1 MRLVRA
7 FLTRLRGAGGGRDLD
22 LALELDAH
30 IEMLTEDNIRAGLPP
45 EEARRQASIAMGGA
59 EQIKEECR
67 DRWSF
72 PWLASLRRDL
82 GYGVRVLAKSPTFT
96 ITAIL
101 TLALGIGAN
110 TAIFSLMNAILLRN
124 LPVSQ
129 PQQLVFFGD
138 AKGTGSTGFWP
149 NGPTQL
155 FSYPFFRQFR
165 RENQVFSD
173 VAAIASILFNTHGRV
188 GRASDFEKINV
199 ELVSG
204 SYFNTLGVNPLLGRT
219 LSNAD
224 DRVPGQGRVAVAN
237 YAWWQRRFAG
247 NPKAVGNAVTIGSTP
262 YVIVGVA
269 PPEFFGVTVGQS
281 PDLWIPLAMQKEISP
296 GWNGLEQNLFQT
308 LHVIARLKPG
318 MDVRQAQTQTN
329 FLFRQILRSYAGPQP
344 DRHRLDVIGR
354 AQIELTPASTGRS
367 QLRVEFSSPLKA
379 LMVVVALV
387 LLIACANVA
396 NLLLAR
402 ATVRQREI
410 AVRLSIGAARS
421 RLIRQLLVES
431 GLLGVAGSALGIA
444 FAWAGT
450 RVLLQMVSTGP
461 DLTPVRVTPDV
472 TVLAFTLAVTILTVL
487 IFGVVPALRTTATSP
502 ITSLKEGRG
511 ATSPGRN
518 HLAGSL
524 VVGQV
529 ALSLVLLVG
538 AGLFLRTL
546 SNLMDV
552 DTGFDKR
559 NVVLANVDFNA
570 AGYHP
575 DAHMESTMKRV
586 EERVGALPGVRG
598 ASFAFFVFDGGGWTT
613 GIDVPGRTR
622 SEEDANVDHN
632 IVGPHYLDAM
642 KMPVLLG
649 RPLSVRDDLASKK
662 VAVINETMART
673 YFPGVSPLGR
683 TFGVDDDMSND
694 PNEWKNVEVVGVVKD
709 AKYEDLEEKQM
720 PAAFYPHAQHMDRFL
735 FNFVVRYAGAPDA
748 IPAQIRKAV
757 QEVDPN
763 LPTGDMT
770 TLARRVDG
778 SVTNKRLAAQLCTF
792 FSLLAAFLACIG
804 IYGVTSWSVA
814 RRSNEF
820 GLRMALGSE
829 RRFVLW
835 IVLRGILGLVIAG
848 VAIGIAFAA
857 ASSRVLESLLFGLK
871 AFDPT
876 VMALA
881 IFAMA
886 AVALFA
892 GYLPARRAT
901 RIDPMTALRYE

>member
-1 MRLVRA
+1 MKPLSA
-7 FLTRLRGAGGGRDLD
+7 YLARLRGADQRRELD

-30 IEMLTEDNIRAGLPP
+30 IEMLTDDNIRAGIPP
-45 EEARRQASIAMGGA
+45 EEARRLASIAMGGM
-59 EQIKEECR
+59 EQIKDDCR

-82 GYGVRVLAKSPTFT
+82 SYAVRVLAKSPTFT
-96 ITAIL
+96 ATAVL

-124 LPVSQ
+124 LPVRQ

-138 AKGTGSTGFWP
+138 AKATGSTGFWP
-149 NGPTQL
+149 DGDTQL

-165 RENQVFSD
+165 QENQVFSD

-188 GRASDFEKINV
+188 GSSSGFEKINV

-204 SYFNTLGVNPLLGRT
+204 SYFNTLGVSPLFGRT
-219 LSNAD
+219 LSDAD
-224 DRVPGQGRVAVAN
+224 DLEPGQGRVAVAN

-247 NPKAVGNAVTIGSTP
+247 NPKAIGGAVTIGSTP

-296 GWNGLEQNLFQT
+296 GWNGLNDNLFQT

-318 MDVRQAQTQTN
+318 LNVQQAQAHTD

-344 DRHRLDVIGR
+344 DRHRLDVIER
-354 AQIELTPASTGRS
+354 AQIELTPATTGRS
-367 QLRVEFSSPLKA
+367 GLRRQFSAPLKV

-410 AVRLSIGAARS
+410 AVRLSIGAARA

-431 GLLGVAGSALGIA
+431 GLLGLAGSVLGIA
-444 FAWAGT
+444 FAWAGS
-450 RVLLQMVSTGP
+450 RVLLLMVSAGP
-461 DLTPVRVTPDV
+461 EVTPVRVTPDI
-472 TVLAFTLAVTILTVL
+472 TVLAFTLGVTILTVL
-487 IFGVVPALRTTATSP
+487 IFGVVPAFRTTAASP

-511 ATSPGRN
+511 VTSPVRN

-529 ALSLVLLVG
+529 ALSLTLLVG

-546 SNLMDV
+546 TNLMDV
-552 DTGFDKR
+552 DAGFDKR
-559 NVVLANVDFNA
+559 NVVLASVDFNA
-570 AGYHP
+570 AGYRP
-575 DAHMESTMKRV
+575 DGRMESTMKRV
-586 EERVGALPGVRG
+586 EERVGSLPGVRG

-613 GIDVPGRTR
+613 GVDVPGRAR
-622 SEEDANVDHN
+622 SEEDPNVNHN
-632 IVGPHYLDAM
+632 IVGPQYLDAM
-642 KMPVLLG
+642 KMPIVLG
-649 RPLSVRDDLASKK
+649 RALSARDDLASRKI
-662 VAVINETMART
+662 AVINETMART

-683 TFGVDDDMSND
+683 TFGVDYDMSRD
-694 PNEWKNVEVVGVVKD
+694 PAEWKNIEVVGVVKD
-709 AKYEDLEEKQM
+709 AKYMDLEEKQM

-735 FNFVVRYAGAPDA
+735 FNLVVRYTGAPEA
-748 IPAQIRKAV
+748 IPVQIRKAV

-770 TLARRVDG
+770 TLARMVDS
-778 SVTNKRLAAQLCTF
+778 SVTNKRLAAQVCTF
-792 FSLLAAFLACIG
+792 FSVLAAFLACIG
-804 IYGVTSWSVA
+804 IYGVTSCSVA

-820 GLRMALGSE
+820 GLRMAMGAE

-835 IVLRGILGLVIAG
+835 IVLKEILWLVTGG
-848 VAIGIAFAA
+848 VAIGIAFAT

-876 VMALA
+876 VMVLA
-881 IFAMA
+881 IFAMV

-901 RIDPMTALRYE
+901 RIDPMAALRYE